1 MKTLTKPL
9 LNELID
15 HIDVYETEGSGK
27 NRTQRVVIYYKFVGY
42 LAVPERTDM
51 PNYIADLREGVAVE
65 YVSCEPIPEVTY
77 TPDISAEARK
87 EYAERVMARRKE
99 KAEQG

>member
-1 MKTLTKPL
+1 MRKEEKICTTDLQKC
-9 LNELID
+9 
-15 HIDVYETEGSGK
+15 
-27 NRTQRVVIYYKFVGY
+27 VIGICRFSRKRS
-42 LAVPERTDM
+42 A
-51 PNYIADLREGVAVE
+51 ADLREGVAVE

-87 EYAERVMARRKE
+87 EYAERVITRHKE

>member
-1 MKTLTKPL
+1 MPVFFHS
-9 LNELID
+9 LNDLFAALVVPI
-15 HIDVYETEGSGK
+15 
-27 NRTQRVVIYYKFVGY
+27 TQRVVIYYKFVGY
-42 LAVPERTDM
+42 LAVPERMDM

-87 EYAERVMARRKE
+87 EYAMRVMARHKI

>member
-1 MKTLTKPL
+1 
-9 LNELID
+9 
-15 HIDVYETEGSGK
+15 
-27 NRTQRVVIYYKFVGY
+27 
-42 LAVPERTDM
+42 M

-87 EYAERVMARRKE
+87 EYAERVMARHKE